1 MLLMKTGFYVLLQ
14 LYYFT
19 KHLLGFKLWISRG
32 ESFLKLKLILFAQL
46 EVSKNV
52 LNFEYSGKKGIAM
65 SKLPW
70 VVIIGV

>member
-1 MLLMKTGFYVLLQ
+1 MLLMNAGFYVLLQ

-32 ESFLKLKLILFAQL
+32 ENFLKLILKKVILTAQL

-52 LNFEYSGKKGIAM
+52 LNFEYSGKK
-65 SKLPW
+65 
-70 VVIIGV
+70 VYRYE